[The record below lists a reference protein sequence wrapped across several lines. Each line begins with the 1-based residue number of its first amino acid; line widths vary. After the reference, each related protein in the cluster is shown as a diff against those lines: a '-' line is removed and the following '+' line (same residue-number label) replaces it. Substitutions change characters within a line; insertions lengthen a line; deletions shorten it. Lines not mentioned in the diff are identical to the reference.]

1 MSSEDAPH
9 ADAGAPGGVWSTV
22 SPRFGAYPDWRTAA
36 VRKRWPLGVALLFGL
51 GLVGSIA
58 LLAVSQLAARTGFVN
73 TLEAELLELS
83 VVQQLFLVVLFAP
96 VVEELIFRLP
106 LTVRPRWG
114 VLAATGAIG
123 ALNFAGSSGPVIAV
137 AAVFALIAVVSVALW
152 AQSLVARTAR
162 AHAESVR
169 RSPAWRDGVA
179 DWWAAHP
186 RWPIW
191 YSVAAFGLVHLS
203 NYDVTWTVVTVA
215 VTPLVVSPQIWLG
228 LMFTIARVRYGW
240 WAALGLHACH
250 NLAVWSVSIAVG

>member
-1 MSSEDAPH
+1 MSSEGAPP
-9 ADAGAPGGVWSTV
+9 ADADVPESVWSTV
-22 SPRFGAYPDWRTAA
+22 HPRFGARPDWRTAV

-58 LLAVSQLAARTGFVN
+58 LLTVSQFAARTGFVN

-106 LTVRPRWG
+106 LSERPRWG

-123 ALNFAGSSGPVIAV
+123 ALNFAGSSGPVVAV

-152 AQSLVARTAR
+152 AQSLVARTVR
-162 AHAESVR
+162 AHTEPVP

-179 DWWAAHP
+179 RWWAAHP

-191 YSVAAFGLVHLS
+191 CSVAAFGLVHLS

-215 VTPLVVSPQIWLG
+215 VAPLVVSPQIWLG

-240 WAALGLHACH
+240 WAGLVLHACH
-250 NLAVWSVSIAVG
+250 NLAVWSVSSALS